1 MKLRTKVPMSSEPT
15 PTAPPKKSSKK
26 RLIVIA
32 ASLLL
37 VCGAAGAAYVYMQQ
51 QKTAVPEA
59 EVAKRKAPVKSIFT
73 PLENFTVNLRD
84 EGGDHYAQI
93 GVTLEVED
101 SAVETDLKARLPAL
115 RNNILLLI
123 ASKSTEDLLTIEG
136 KQLLARQIGVRAAQ
150 SIGIEITDADLVT
163 APENASAPAPAKP
176 KVVNPIKDVLFSTF
190 LVQ

>member
-1 MKLRTKVPMSSEPT
+1 MKLRMKVPMSSEPT
-15 PTAPPKKSSKK
+15 PTASPPKSAKK

-32 ASLLL
+32 ATLLL

-51 QKTAVPEA
+51 QKAAVPEA
-59 EVAKRKAPVKSIFT
+59 EVAKRKAPTKSIFT

-101 SAVETDLKARLPAL
+101 AAVETDLKARLPAL

-123 ASKSTEDLLTIEG
+123 ASKSTEDLLTLEG

-150 SIGIEITDADLVT
+150 SIGMAITDADL
-163 APENASAPAPAKP
+163 APTPADSSASTPAKP
-176 KVVNPIKDVLFSTF
+176 KVANPIKDVLFSTF

>member
-1 MKLRTKVPMSSEPT
+1 MKLRTKVPMSSET
-15 PTAPPKKSSKK
+15 NTATAPKKSSKK
-26 RLIVIA
+26 RLVIVA

-51 QKTAVPEA
+51 QKAESHAP
-59 EVAKRKAPVKSIFT
+59 EVAKRKTPPKSIFT

-93 GVTLEVED
+93 GVTLELED
-101 SAVETDLKARLPAL
+101 AAVENDLKTRLPAL

-123 ASKSTEDLLTIEG
+123 ASKRTEDLLTLEG

-150 SIGIEITDADLVT
+150 AIGVEITDADLIA
-163 APENASAPAPAKP
+163 APEGTASAPSKP
-176 KVVNPIKDVLFSTF
+176 KIVNPIKDVLFSQF

>member
-1 MKLRTKVPMSSEPT
+1 MSTEPT
-15 PTAPPKKSSKK
+15 PSASPKKSSKK
-26 RLIVIA
+26 RLIIVA
-32 ASLLL
+32 AVLLV

-51 QKTAVPEA
+51 HKAAAPET

-101 SAVETDLKARLPAL
+101 TAVETDLKARLPAL

-123 ASKSTEDLLTIEG
+123 ASKSTEDLLTLEG

-150 SIGIEITDADLVT
+150 SIGIEITDADLG
-163 APENASAPAPAKP
+163 PASAEGSASAAAKS

>member
-1 MKLRTKVPMSSEPT
+1 MKLRTKVPMSSEPN
-15 PTAPPKKSSKK
+15 PAAPPKKSSKK
-26 RLIVIA
+26 RLVIVA
-32 ASLLL
+32 ATLLL

-51 QKTAVPEA
+51 KAAAPEA
-59 EVAKRKAPVKSIFT
+59 EVAKRKSPAKSIFT

-93 GVTLEVED
+93 GVTLELED
-101 SAVETDLKARLPAL
+101 AAVETDLKARLPAL

-123 ASKSTEDLLTIEG
+123 ASKSTEDLLTLEG

-163 APENASAPAPAKP
+163 AKPDGTASAPAKP
-176 KVVNPIKDVLFSTF
+176 KVVNPIKDVLFSQF